1 MHLGPRG
8 QAPTPAP
15 PAPPPPPRQQATWL
29 SPTLQAL
36 LGLPPAPS
44 WWLCQAGRV
53 LCPIFTC

>member
-8 QAPTPAP
+8 DAPTPAP
-15 PAPPPPPRQQATWL
+15 PPQKATWL